1 MTHVCIYTS
10 STCGVPVVEGRAV
23 RRPPTRLG
31 LHLERD
37 LRSTRTLPRRGGPL
51 PPRLSR
57 VAAAVD
63 SNRRAA
69 YGVVGSPP
77 PRPPDLAVAL
87 LLEVLS
93 VLLTKTV
100 AALALALALTLAL
113 ALATAAAA
121 AASVIA
127 AFAADCTAP
136 GVGCA
141 AAATNSWWW
150 RWNSR
155 CRRRGWS
162 CWRWRWRWRWRYE
175 DRQSLNAWAQKRG
188 VLLKERV
195 LMRAGN
201 TAWVVRA
208 I

>member
-1 MTHVCIYTS
+1 M
-10 STCGVPVVEGRAV
+10 
-23 RRPPTRLG
+23 
-31 LHLERD
+31 
-37 LRSTRTLPRRGGPL
+37 
-51 PPRLSR
+51 
-57 VAAAVD
+57 
-63 SNRRAA
+63 
-69 YGVVGSPP
+69 VGSPP
-77 PRPPDLAVAL
+77 PRPPDLTVAL

-100 AALALALALTLAL
+100 AALALALAL
-113 ALATAAAA
+113 ATAA

-150 RWNSR
+150 RWNWR

-162 CWRWRWRWRWRYE
+162 CWRWRRRWRWRYE

-188 VLLKERV
+188 VLLKAGA
-195 LMRAGN
+195 RAGRS
-201 TAWVVRA
+201 AWA
-208 I
+208 ISTWRTFVIVTGELDVHQPARPRR

>member
-1 MTHVCIYTS
+1 MR
-10 STCGVPVVEGRAV
+10 G
-23 RRPPTRLG
+23 PPPRLG

-37 LRSTRTLPRRGGPL
+37 LRSTRTLPQRGGPL
-51 PPRLSR
+51 HPGLSR

-77 PRPPDLAVAL
+77 PRPPDLTVAL

-100 AALALALALTLAL
+100 AALALALAL
-113 ALATAAAA
+113 ATAAAAAA

-150 RWNSR
+150 RWNWR

-162 CWRWRWRWRWRYE
+162 CWRWRRR
-175 DRQSLNAWAQKRG
+175 
-188 VLLKERV
+188 
-195 LMRAGN
+195 
-201 TAWVVRA
+201 
-208 I
+208 

>member
-1 MTHVCIYTS
+1 M
-10 STCGVPVVEGRAV
+10 PVVEGRAV
-23 RRPPTRLG
+23 RGPPPRLG

-37 LRSTRTLPRRGGPL
+37 LRSTRTLPQRGGPL
-51 PPRLSR
+51 HPGLSR

-77 PRPPDLAVAL
+77 PRPPDLTVAL

-100 AALALALALTLAL
+100 AALALALAL
-113 ALATAAAA
+113 ATAA

-150 RWNSR
+150 RWNWR

-162 CWRWRWRWRWRYE
+162 CWRWRRR
-175 DRQSLNAWAQKRG
+175 
-188 VLLKERV
+188 
-195 LMRAGN
+195 
-201 TAWVVRA
+201 
-208 I
+208 

>member
-1 MTHVCIYTS
+1 M
-10 STCGVPVVEGRAV
+10 

-31 LHLERD
+31 LHLKRD

-51 PPRLSR
+51 HPGLSL

-77 PRPPDLAVAL
+77 PRPPDLTVAL

-100 AALALALALTLAL
+100 AALALALAL
-113 ALATAAAA
+113 ALATA

-150 RWNSR
+150 RWNWR

-162 CWRWRWRWRWRYE
+162 CWRWRRR
-175 DRQSLNAWAQKRG
+175 
-188 VLLKERV
+188 
-195 LMRAGN
+195 
-201 TAWVVRA
+201 
-208 I
+208 

>member
-1 MTHVCIYTS
+1 M
-10 STCGVPVVEGRAV
+10 PVVEGRAV
-23 RRPPTRLG
+23 RGPPPRLG

-37 LRSTRTLPRRGGPL
+37 LRSTRTLPQRGGPL
-51 PPRLSR
+51 HPGLSR

-77 PRPPDLAVAL
+77 PRRPDLTVAL

-100 AALALALALTLAL
+100 AALALALAL

-121 AASVIA
+121 SVIA
-127 AFAADCTAP
+127 GYAADCTAP

-150 RWNSR
+150 RWNWR

-162 CWRWRWRWRWRYE
+162 CWRWRRR
-175 DRQSLNAWAQKRG
+175 
-188 VLLKERV
+188 
-195 LMRAGN
+195 
-201 TAWVVRA
+201 
-208 I
+208 